1 MPQLEKKNNVCEI
14 QVIKYQ
20 NAEILGI
27 LKISC
32 FRGTKDFLLNCVY
45 QYQKEGTVG
54 EQVSTAVRF
63 RTGSETV
70 HDPLPFVSCL
80 WTYTQEH
87 LGRLSYT
94 HSPQGYAIAC
104 KYFSE
109 GQR

>member
-1 MPQLEKKNNVCEI
+1 MPQLEKKNNICEI

-80 WTYTQEH
+80 
-87 LGRLSYT
+87 
-94 HSPQGYAIAC
+94 
-104 KYFSE
+104 
-109 GQR
+109 

>member
-27 LKISC
+27 LKISY
-32 FRGTKDFLLNCVY
+32 FRETKDFLLNCVY

-80 WTYTQEH
+80 
-87 LGRLSYT
+87 
-94 HSPQGYAIAC
+94 
-104 KYFSE
+104 
-109 GQR
+109 